1 MVKLLTLVQKPK
13 LILSRLL
20 VRSATDR
27 AEPRINAMTLTLLR
41 LILLA
46 HTQDHSHDSEASSL
60 APQAVLRKLI
70 SLAIIKYSNKS

>member
-27 AEPRINAMTLTLLR
+27 AEPRINAMALTLLR

-46 HTQDHSHDSEASSL
+46 HTQNLSHDSEASSL
-60 APQAVLRKLI
+60 APQPVLRKLI
-70 SLAIIKYSNKS
+70 SLAIINNSNKS